1 MRKLF
6 FLFIFFT
13 FSCSNDEIIISK
25 AELSKYSI
33 ISDENN
39 FDIADSLN
47 VYLSKTIGLK
57 LNVFNQISNN
67 KSIILSI
74 DSDSKDDFISIAF
87 KDSLVNISANSK
99 EFLFK
104 KQYETNRENNL
115 GKRNIAWRC
124 LCI

>member
-57 LNVFNQISNN
+57 LNVFNQH
-67 KSIILSI
+67 L
-74 DSDSKDDFISIAF
+74 
-87 KDSLVNISANSK
+87 
-99 EFLFK
+99 
-104 KQYETNRENNL
+104 R
-115 GKRNIAWRC
+115 
-124 LCI
+124 